1 MERLEEPFGLLSLR
15 AHPMAQTFLTAIMLS
30 VSYIVS
36 YISIIIVYTSL
47 KDRFSKAFWN
57 ENRAKN
63 TQLYP

>member
-1 MERLEEPFGLLSLR
+1 MERLEELFGLLSLR

-30 VSYIVS
+30 VSHIIS
-36 YISIIIVYTSL
+36 YISIISVYISL
-47 KDRFSKAFWN
+47 KDRFGKAFRN